1 MDDDEGDEDNN
12 DNNDDNDG
20 DDDDDDDDRAD
31 EFDLSARL
39 LASKTW
45 QSISVLRGVSS
56 DGRGKRSG
64 SVFKRENR

>member
-1 MDDDEGDEDNN
+1 MDDNEDDEDNN
-12 DNNDDNDG
+12 
-20 DDDDDDDDRAD
+20 DDDDDDDGDDNDDDDDWADKFDR
-31 EFDLSARL
+31 SARL